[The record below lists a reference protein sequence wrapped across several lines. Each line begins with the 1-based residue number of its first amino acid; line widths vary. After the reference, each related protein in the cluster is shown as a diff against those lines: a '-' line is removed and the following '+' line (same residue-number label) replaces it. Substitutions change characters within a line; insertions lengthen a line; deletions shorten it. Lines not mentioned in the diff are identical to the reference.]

1 VIHDHLSIL
10 TTLNQSFYK
19 TIFMGI
25 NLKVIGISV
34 LLMFSTCILGQ
45 KKLNS
50 LPQINIGANVKN
62 MQKIYL
68 SQFTNN
74 LKYIPLEFS
83 QDNPI
88 GVIYSITFSE
98 KYILINDSKTCL
110 LFDIEG
116 HFIRSIGKRGRG
128 PGEYQ
133 LLICSRLYKD
143 RIYLQSIF
151 DLFEYKTDGTFVRK
165 IKNRFMFNNSTYQY
179 TRNWIIIND
188 SLFFSHMPN
197 PTGNIQYKALLTNN
211 DGEIIKLFTNHILFY
226 REKAITISDDNAHI
240 YKFDKMIYFKEYY
253 NDTLFYLDC
262 QYELIP
268 EYVFNLGKYKEPLS
282 GREKPL
288 AEWGKSQLN
297 FIFIPNVFQTDK
309 YLFIKC
315 QFGDHFPA
323 KKLTSQTVTLP
334 DGNVYTKWY
343 NTTYALG
350 IYNIQTK
357 TISFCEPT
365 STDNPLFT
373 SGIYNDI
380 DAGPRFFPDMQVN
393 DSTLVMWLKPSDLI
407 NHIKTSEFKNNV
419 PKYLNYKKQLEDLT
433 NNLSDL
439 DNPVLMLVT
448 FKE

>member
-1 VIHDHLSIL
+1 MRFIL
-10 TTLNQSFYK
+10 K
-19 TIFMGI
+19 II
-25 NLKVIGISV
+25 VISV
-34 LLMFSTCILGQ
+34 LLMLSTNIKGQ

-50 LPQINIGANVKN
+50 LPQINIGANVNN
-62 MQKIYL
+62 MQKIFL
-68 SQFTNN
+68 SQFTDKV
-74 LKYIPLEFS
+74 KYLPLEFS

-88 GVIYSITFSE
+88 GVIKSITFSK
-98 KYILINDSKTCL
+98 KYILINDIKTCL
-110 LFDIEG
+110 LYDTEG
-116 HFIRSIGKRGRG
+116 HFIRCIGKNGRG

-133 LLICSRLYKD
+133 FLTCSGIYKD
-143 RIYLQSIF
+143 RIYIQSIF
-151 DLFEYKTDGTFVRK
+151 DLFEYKTDGSFVRK

-211 DGEIIKLFTNHILFY
+211 DGEIIKPFKNHILFH
-226 REKAITISDDNAHI
+226 RGKAITISDDNAHI
-240 YKFDKMIYFKEYY
+240 YQFDKMIYFKEYY
-253 NDTLFYLDC
+253 NDTLFYLDS
-262 QYELIP
+262 QYNLIP
-268 EYVFNLGKYKEPLS
+268 KYVFNLGKYKEPVS
-282 GREKPL
+282 GREKPV
-288 AEWGKSQLN
+288 AEWGKSQPN

-323 KKLTSQTVTLP
+323 KRLTSEKVNLP
-334 DGNVYTKWY
+334 NEIVYTKLY

-350 IYNIQTK
+350 IFNKQTK

-393 DSTLVMWLKPSDLI
+393 DSTMVMWIKPSDLI
-407 NHIKTSEFKNNV
+407 KHIKNIDFRNIV
-419 PKYLNYKKQLEDLT
+419 LKYPEKKKHLEELANKLNE
-433 NNLSDL
+433 L
-439 DNPVLMLVT
+439 DNPVLMVVT
-448 FKE
+448 FKNR